1 MDIIRSKANNLV
13 KQIKKLQQKK
23 YRTSSYLI
31 EGWHLLEEAGA
42 AGATFEHIL
51 VLEEYAERVA
61 GLPNVSL
68 VTPDIM
74 RDLADSKSPQGVLA
88 QLALPRQD
96 LPTSLTGKF
105 LVLEDVQDP
114 GNVGTMI
121 RTADAAGFDGIF
133 LTDKSAD
140 IYNIKVLR
148 SMQGSHFH
156 LPIYRLPVEE
166 LVRYLQ
172 AQGLPILATT
182 LSSQSVDYKDF
193 QPGPSFA
200 MVMGNE
206 GQGISAYM
214 EEVADQL
221 VHISMPGQAES
232 LNVAIAAGILMFS
245 FI

>member
-221 VHISMPGQAES
+221 VHISMQGQAES

>member
-42 AGATFEHIL
+42 AGETFEHIL

>member
-74 RDLADSKSPQGVLA
+74 RDLVDSKSPQGVLA

-182 LSSQSVDYKDF
+182 LSSQSMDYKDF

>member
-74 RDLADSKSPQGVLA
+74 RDLVDSKSPQGVLA

>member
-1 MDIIRSKANNLV
+1 MNIIRSKANNLV

-221 VHISMPGQAES
+221 VHISMQGQAES

>member
-42 AGATFEHIL
+42 AGETFEHIL

-182 LSSQSVDYKDF
+182 LSSQSVNYKDF

>member
-31 EGWHLLEEAGA
+31 EGWHLLEEADA

-88 QLALPRQD
+88 QLTLPRQD

>member
-172 AQGLPILATT
+172 AEGLPILATT

>member
-51 VLEEYAERVA
+51 VLKEYAERVA

>member
-182 LSSQSVDYKDF
+182 LSSQSMDYKDF

>member
-31 EGWHLLEEAGA
+31 EGWHLLEEADA

>member
-96 LPTSLTGKF
+96 LPTSLAGKF

-182 LSSQSVDYKDF
+182 LSSQSMDYKDF

>member
-96 LPTSLTGKF
+96 LPTSFTGKF

>member
-182 LSSQSVDYKDF
+182 LSSQSVNYKDF

>member
-1 MDIIRSKANNLV
+1 MDIIRSKTNNLV

-31 EGWHLLEEAGA
+31 EGWHLLEEAGV

-96 LPTSLTGKF
+96 LPISLTGKF

-182 LSSQSVDYKDF
+182 LSSQSMDYKDF

>member
-74 RDLADSKSPQGVLA
+74 QDLADSKSPQGVLA

>member
-221 VHISMPGQAES
+221 VHISMQGHAES

>member
-42 AGATFEHIL
+42 AGAIFEHIL